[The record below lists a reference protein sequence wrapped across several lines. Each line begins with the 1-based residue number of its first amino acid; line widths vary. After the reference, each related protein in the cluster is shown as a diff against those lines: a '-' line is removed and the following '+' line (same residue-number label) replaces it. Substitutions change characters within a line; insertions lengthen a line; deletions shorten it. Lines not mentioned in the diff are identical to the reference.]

1 MSWRVCCVCVVFF
14 SLSLSSLLSSW
25 VCCACVCVHG
35 VVIFSTDRVTT
46 FFWVLNR
53 RRRNAN
59 LKHFLG
65 SQNGSGSAARRQR
78 PPTFWVSRN
87 CLIIVT
93 CCLYNRGGE
102 ISMRSSDWNHWLRKQ
117 LIIRYTNAVGLVLFG
132 FRTGIILVWRAPAWK
147 SWPEVSAQMNIAG
160 CRWWPGWFFFTCW
173 SSSSHAWASCR
184 LRLPKPR

>member
-1 MSWRVCCVCVVFF
+1 MACVLRVRCFFFFSSLRECVVHVCAYMV
-14 SLSLSSLLSSW
+14 SW
-25 VCCACVCVHG
+25 F
-35 VVIFSTDRVTT
+35 FSTDRVTT

-53 RRRNAN
+53 RRIRNAN
-59 LKHFLG
+59 FKHFLG

-93 CCLYNRGGE
+93 CCWCNRGGE
-102 ISMRSSDWNHWLRKQ
+102 ISMRSSDWNHWLIRKQ
-117 LIIRYTNAVGLVLFG
+117 LISSATYQRSRLSFFGLFLDG
-132 FRTGIILVWRAPAWK
+132 NNSCLARSPAWK
-147 SWPEVSAQMNIAG
+147 SWREVSAQMSIAG
-160 CRWWPGWFFFTCW
+160 CRWWPGWVFFTCW